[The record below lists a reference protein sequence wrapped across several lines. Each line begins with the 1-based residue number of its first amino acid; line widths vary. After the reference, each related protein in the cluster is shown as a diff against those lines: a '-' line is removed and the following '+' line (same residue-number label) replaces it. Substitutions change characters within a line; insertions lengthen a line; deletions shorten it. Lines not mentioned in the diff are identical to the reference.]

1 MVAHRFLARE
11 RRRLHESRQRLGHSG
26 KQLAAAGEQLL
37 GYVCHARPA
46 WRVERGFVPAAI
58 RKWRD
63 VYRARKGLS
72 IPQGVTKKIRRA
84 PDVRKHRESDHGL
97 KVGPGSFQAHGE
109 TSGSDARKDVTGEE
123 SLILATSL
131 LFSPTKTSAFHR
143 ASSTI
148 DHGPSICE

>member
-84 PDVRKHRESDHGL
+84 TDVRKHRESDHGL
-97 KVGPGSFQAHGE
+97 KAGRGWFQVKAKTREG
-109 TSGSDARKDVTGEE
+109 GGRK
-123 SLILATSL
+123 
-131 LFSPTKTSAFHR
+131 
-143 ASSTI
+143 
-148 DHGPSICE
+148 